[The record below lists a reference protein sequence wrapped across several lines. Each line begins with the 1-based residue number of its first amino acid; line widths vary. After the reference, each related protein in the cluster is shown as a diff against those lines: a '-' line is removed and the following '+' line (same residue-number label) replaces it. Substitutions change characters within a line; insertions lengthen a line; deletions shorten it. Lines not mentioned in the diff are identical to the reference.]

1 MDHFIYSHIVCRFI
15 NFLWWKMIRFYD
27 YERFVWGVLFTT
39 WNEWKGRCRPYTL
52 LLANVLFII
61 GRPGRDYGNTNDS
74 WLSWIRSVNKVMFI
88 GFLYQSFTDDGVLV
102 ANGKWGEGCH
112 YEWPIYKVLFW
123 ICCWAETYLCLCKML
138 FLFYSLQDILA
149 HFFSEQ
155 RSHIIATRKLGF
167 HNNLFLQPDVCV
179 CLCMRACVM
188 FKWNAFYLPI
198 AFRTAEFGINARWN
212 GSRKVKA
219 IKKSMK

>member
-1 MDHFIYSHIVCRFI
+1 MSKDVNLAATDVFIILDIFEADENIVTWTQTKKKHQMDHFIYSLIVCRLI

-27 YERFVWGVLFTT
+27 YERFIWGVLFTT

-102 ANGKWGEGCH
+102 ANGKWELPLWMTYIKCCF
-112 YEWPIYKVLFW
+112 ESVAVLKRIFVFVR
-123 ICCWAETYLCLCKML
+123 CWFCFT
-138 FLFYSLQDILA
+138 
-149 HFFSEQ
+149 
-155 RSHIIATRKLGF
+155 
-167 HNNLFLQPDVCV
+167 VC
-179 CLCMRACVM
+179 R
-188 FKWNAFYLPI
+188 I
-198 AFRTAEFGINARWN
+198 
-212 GSRKVKA
+212 S
-219 IKKSMK
+219 